1 MLHLASKYMV
11 ANWMCYFELIVNSLN
26 LAKIIDDSK
35 TYKRMGI
42 RTYKSSSSKII
53 DGSKTVTQA
62 PRVLGPSSSS
72 KIIDG
77 SKTSN

>member
-35 TYKRMGI
+35 THKRMGI

-53 DGSKTVTQA
+53 DGSKTSIAVSDLS
-62 PRVLGPSSSS
+62 PKSSSS

>member
-53 DGSKTVTQA
+53 DGSKT
-62 PRVLGPSSSS
+62 LSPSAS
-72 KIIDG
+72 IAR
-77 SKTSN
+77 